1 MNVIAGLLQI
11 VGFIML
17 FTPLF
22 IIGII
27 CIVIG
32 GFIFFTTDKVD
43 DAISK
48 RDTKKHKE
56 HASKTNKEFKKNFSM
71 DPLSEDTETAF
82 NKLSYSDKL
91 SKSFSN
97 HTLEDKFRDTT
108 YRERV
113 EIALDRFEKS
123 YIAKGEE
130 SLRDKLEMDENLL
143 GSPEKYRQT
152 CQYLNRKPIPELVED
167 FVERERYEKWKENR
181 EQEQLDERVL
191 FIKNGIQKLT
201 SENKSRK
208 YIQGAVQSDYRQK
221 FEEEVELRSI
231 NGSWTAKKILYSR
244 QPIELGVFTE

>member
-1 MNVIAGLLQI
+1 
-11 VGFIML
+11 
-17 FTPLF
+17 
-22 IIGII
+22 
-27 CIVIG
+27 
-32 GFIFFTTDKVD
+32 
-43 DAISK
+43 
-48 RDTKKHKE
+48 
-56 HASKTNKEFKKNFSM
+56 M

-123 YIAKGEE
+123 YITKGEA

-167 FVERERYEKWKENR
+167 FVERERYEKWKENH

-231 NGSWTAKKILYSR
+231 NGNWTAKKILYSR
-244 QPIELGVFTE
+244 EPIELGIFTE